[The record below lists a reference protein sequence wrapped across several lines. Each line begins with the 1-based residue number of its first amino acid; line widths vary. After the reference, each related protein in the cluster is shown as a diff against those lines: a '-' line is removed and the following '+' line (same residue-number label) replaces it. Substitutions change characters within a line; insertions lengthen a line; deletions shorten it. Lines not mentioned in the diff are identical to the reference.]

1 LASDTSLREATDV
14 VAREKRDLPPTEAPA
29 PADARTEPIE
39 SLAFA
44 GEGLVRPH
52 HATDRLE
59 NINAVFDR
67 MKADTIDG
75 RVVMT
80 L

>member
-1 LASDTSLREATDV
+1 LDSDTSLREATDV
-14 VAREKRDLPPTEAPA
+14 VAREKRYLPPTDAPA
-29 PADARTEPIE
+29 PEHARADPIE
-39 SLAFA
+39 TLAFA
-44 GEGLVRPH
+44 GEGLVKTH

-59 NINAVFDR
+59 SINANFDR
-67 MKADTIDG
+67 MKAGIIDR